1 MRRRQQGVGGFLIAV
16 VLLFAIAGLVA
27 ALSLYF
33 RRSGGD
39 RDAAV
44 GTGLIAARDAL
55 DQFAATERRLPCPA
69 DPGGTT
75 GVAVPDVASAI
86 CTFPAGTL
94 PWRTLGLRSEQALDS
109 AGNRISYRVYTGTAG
124 SLTQADGPSMLNCD
138 TDENWPQGR
147 TAVVGSAGGLCRT
160 TLDTSPAEY
169 LVGKGLLV
177 TDMGTAYTDAAYVLI
192 SHGSTGRGAFTAAGV
207 QRTAPASADEI
218 ANTTAAGPY
227 IRKAASTGLPET
239 DANFFDDVVVYAR
252 LGDLSRRARLE
263 ARNWPDVAPLPPG
276 ATRFDLATVSA
287 RPGVTVSATDT
298 ETGQVTI
305 DFGPVAVVGVAGGS
319 IAEISFASPGGT
331 GGLGVTVGANPKM
344 TWGEGEWLIFLFD
357 DMGSKFGI
365 TLNDFGTFSQSG
377 TTMTERVALYFYRNG
392 NPVATLVRNA
402 CRADGQ
408 LASFDI
414 AVGTNYDAVIVAP
427 IASTGT
433 AAGSPVT
440 GDTGFLIAEVRTC
453 GNSDPNCRTGLSSA
467 ANTCP

>member
-1 MRRRQQGVGGFLIAV
+1 MKRRQQGVGGFLIAV

-27 ALSLYF
+27 ALSLYS

-44 GTGLIAARDAL
+44 GTGLTAARDAL
-55 DQFAATERRLPCPA
+55 EQFAATERRLPCPA

-75 GVAVPDVASAI
+75 GVAAPDAASAI
-86 CTFPAGTL
+86 CTFPTGSL
-94 PWRTLGLRSEQALDS
+94 PWRTLGLRAEQALDS
-109 AGNRISYRVYTGTAG
+109 AGNRISYRVYTGNAG

-147 TAVVGSAGGLCRT
+147 TAVVGSAGGLCRATQDT
-160 TLDTSPAEY
+160 TPAEY
-169 LVGKGLLV
+169 LLGKGLSV

-192 SHGSTGRGAFTAAGV
+192 SHGSTGRGGFTAAGV
-207 QRTAPASADEI
+207 QRSAPANADEI

-227 IRKAASTGLPET
+227 IRKAASTGLLET
-239 DANFFDDVVVYAR
+239 DANFFDDVLVYAR
-252 LGDLSRRARLE
+252 LGDLARRARLE
-263 ARNWPDVAPLPPG
+263 ARNWPDIVPLPPG
-276 ATRFDLATVSA
+276 ATRFDLATVAA
-287 RPGVTVSATDT
+287 RPGVTISGTG
-298 ETGQVTI
+298 TGQSVI
-305 DFGPVAVVGVAGGS
+305 DFGPVSVVGVASGS
-319 IAEISFASPGGT
+319 LAEISFASPGGT

-344 TWGEGEWLIFLFD
+344 TWGESEWLIFIFD
-357 DMGSKFGI
+357 DMGSKFGM
-365 TLNDFGTFSQSG
+365 TLSDFGTFLQAG
-377 TTMTERVALYFYRNG
+377 TTMTETVAMYFYRNG

-414 AVGTNYDAVIVAP
+414 DVGTNYDAVIVAP
-427 IASTGT
+427 IASTGISGGT
-433 AAGSPVT
+433 PVT